1 MAKQFLIV
9 GANRGLGLEFAKQ
22 YAADGCNVI
31 ATCRRP
37 AEAAELRRVGVTI
50 EALDTSTSSS
60 IEALAKK
67 LADESIDVM
76 ICNAGVYGPRSD
88 GLTDMPTEDF
98 DLVMRTN
105 VLGPLRLTLAFAHNV
120 AKGARCHGL
129 PVVAHGLIGT
139 MSSSSGIAYRAS
151 KAALNAVVKATSLE
165 LGKKGVPRHGAASW
179 LGAHRHGRAASPL
192 TPTESVAG
200 MRHVIENASDKHGGF
215 FRQHWRH
222 HSPVINF
229 LAALT

>member
-1 MAKQFLIV
+1 MAKTVLIL

-22 YAADGCNVI
+22 YASDGYDVI

-37 AEAAELRRVGVTI
+37 AEAAELRRVGVRI
-50 EALDTSTSSS
+50 EALDTSTASS
-60 IEALAKK
+60 IEALATK
-67 LADESIDVM
+67 LKDESIDVM

-105 VLGPLRLTLAFAHNV
+105 VLGPLRLTLAFADNV
-120 AKGARCHGL
+120 ARARGAMVFLSSRMGS
-129 PVVAHGLIGT
+129 ITT

-151 KAALNAVVKATSLE
+151 KAALNAMVKATSLE
-165 LGKKGVPRHGAASW
+165 LGKKGVRVMALHPGWVRTDMGGPQAS
-179 LGAHRHGRAASPL
+179 L

-200 MRHVIENASDKHGGF
+200 MRHVIDKASDLHGGF
-215 FRQHWRH
+215 YDNTGATIPW
-222 HSPVINF
+222 
-229 LAALT
+229 

>member
-1 MAKQFLIV
+1 MAKTVLII
-9 GANRGLGLEFAKQ
+9 GANRGLGLEFARQ
-22 YAADGCNVI
+22 YAADGCDVI

-37 AEAAELRRVGVTI
+37 SEAAELRRAGVRI

-88 GLTDMPTEDF
+88 GLTDM
-98 DLVMRTN
+98 RTN

-120 AKGARCHGL
+120 AKARGAMVFLSSRMGS
-129 PVVAHGLIGT
+129 IGT

-151 KAALNAVVKATSLE
+151 KAALNAMVKATSLE
-165 LGKKGVPRHGAASW
+165 LGKKGVRVMALHPGWVRTDMGGPQAS
-179 LGAHRHGRAASPL
+179 L

-215 FRQHWRH
+215 FDNTGATIPW
-222 HSPVINF
+222 
-229 LAALT
+229 